1 MARLSY
7 SGRILALALATGFP
21 GTAIAVALIWTG
33 DHSVKLTW
41 TVTLVAL
48 SSWLIFAFALRAQ
61 AVRPLQTVSNLLAAL
76 REGDYSL
83 RGGGPGTDDDY
94 GLVVWEI
101 GQLGDILR
109 ENRLGAMEVSALLR
123 QVMAEIDVAVMAF
136 DADQRLLLLNRAG
149 ERLLGAPARALAGK
163 HADDLGV
170 ADCLT
175 GDTPRTIEATFP
187 GGRGRW
193 ALSRNPIR
201 QGGLRHQL
209 VVLSNVQRALREEER
224 QAWKR
229 LVRVLSH
236 EINNS
241 LAPIQ
246 SIADSLQQRLAGGRD
261 PAAFSDDLDRGL
273 QVIRGRSESLG
284 RFMEAYA
291 RLAKLPPP
299 TMKTIAVGPWI
310 QRVADLEPRVEVNVQ
325 PGPAIEIAGDA
336 DQLDQLL
343 INLLRN
349 AADAS
354 LENGDS
360 GEVGITWRVEGARLE
375 IDVVDDGPGIADTA
389 NLFVPFF
396 TTKPEGTGIGLAL
409 SRQIAEGHEGS
420 IELRNRPDTDG
431 CLARLTL
438 PARADSS
445 R

>member
-7 SGRILALALATGFP
+7 SGRILALALATGLP
-21 GTAIAVALIWTG
+21 GTAISLALVWTG
-33 DHSVKLTW
+33 DYSLKLSW
-41 TVTLVAL
+41 TVTLVAVT
-48 SSWLIFAFALRAQ
+48 SWLVLALALRSQ

-76 REGDYSL
+76 REGDYSM
-83 RGGGPGTDDDY
+83 RGGAARAADDDY

-101 GQLGDILR
+101 DQLGDILR
-109 ENRLGAMEVSALLR
+109 EQRLGAMEVSALLR

-136 DADQRLLLLNRAG
+136 DADRRLLLLNRAG
-149 ERLLGAPARALAGK
+149 ERLLGAPARELAGK
-163 HADDLGV
+163 SAHALGL
-170 ADCLT
+170 DECLE

-193 ALSRNPIR
+193 AMSRNPIR

-241 LAPIQ
+241 LAPIK
-246 SIADSLQQRLAGGRD
+246 SIADSLQQRLSGDRD
-261 PAAFSDDLDRGL
+261 PAAFSEDLDRGL

-284 RFMEAYA
+284 RFMQAYA

-299 TMKTIAVGPWI
+299 TLREVDVAAWI
-310 QRVADLEPRVEVNVQ
+310 ERVAALEPRLEVTIE
-325 PGPAIEIAGDA
+325 PGPEMVIQGDE

-343 INLLRN
+343 INLVRN

-354 LENGDS
+354 METGGAVRL
-360 GEVGITWRVEGARLE
+360 TWRVKNDLLE
-375 IDVVDDGPGIADTA
+375 VDVIDDGPGIADTA

-396 TTKPEGTGIGLAL
+396 TTKPQGTGIGLAL
-409 SRQIAEGHEGS
+409 SRQIAEGHEGT
-420 IELRNRPDTDG
+420 IELRNRDQTRG
-431 CLARLTL
+431 CLARLSL
-438 PARADSS
+438 PIRNTT